1 MVVVDN
7 DEICAAIKDVF
18 EDTRTILEP
27 AGALAAA
34 GLKSYVLKNNI
45 QGKNLI
51 GIASGAN
58 INFDRLRFVAE
69 RAELGEQREAILS
82 VTIPEKPG
90 AFKSFCDLLGERNIT
105 EFNYRYSDTNQAQ
118 IFVGVTISNS
128 KDTTTL
134 LNNFNEAGLSA
145 SDLTQNE
152 MAKLHLRYM
161 VGGHAPDAKNELVYR
176 FEFPEKPGALLSFLT
191 NMGENWNISLFH
203 YRNHGADIGRVLVG
217 MQVPKKDQETF
228 HKFLNDLEYPF
239 YDETDNLGYKLFL
252 GKS

>member
-118 IFVGVTISNS
+118 IFVGVTISNA

-152 MAKLHLRYM
+152 MAKLHL
-161 VGGHAPDAKNELVYR
+161 
-176 FEFPEKPGALLSFLT
+176 LSL
-191 NMGENWNISLFH
+191 IH
-203 YRNHGADIGRVLVG
+203 I
-217 MQVPKKDQETF
+217 
-228 HKFLNDLEYPF
+228 
-239 YDETDNLGYKLFL
+239 
-252 GKS
+252 